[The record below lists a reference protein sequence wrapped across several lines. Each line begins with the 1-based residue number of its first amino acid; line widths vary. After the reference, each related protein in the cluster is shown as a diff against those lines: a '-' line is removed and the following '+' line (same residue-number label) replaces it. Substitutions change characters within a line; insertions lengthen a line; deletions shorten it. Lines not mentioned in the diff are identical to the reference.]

1 VTLVELKN
9 KLHMSLTGGKK
20 CDNMYNHFKM
30 DGQIGKKTVY
40 QDCKAVIAVFSLMK
54 PISSPEP
61 QTLPP
66 ATLNV
71 RSYYWQSSTA

>member
-30 DGQIGKKTVY
+30 DGQIGKIPYIK
-40 QDCKAVIAVFSLMK
+40 IAK
-54 PISSPEP
+54 
-61 QTLPP
+61 Q
-66 ATLNV
+66 
-71 RSYYWQSSTA
+71 